1 MSIAYASRPRLRSR
15 LTQGRTSWPWKPW
28 VYGGRVFNT
37 PLRYS
42 CLHTHSRAL
51 QVQSPSPFNVHATLS
66 YHSTIGKVR
75 GFGIMLDRQSF
86 SAQDISMSKLLRI
99 F

>member
-1 MSIAYASRPRLRSR
+1 MSAYSLACAPGS
-15 LTQGRTSWPWKPW
+15 
-28 VYGGRVFNT
+28 VAI
-37 PLRYS
+37 PLRRARDALLP
-42 CLHTHSRAL
+42 LHL
-51 QVQSPSPFNVHATLS
+51 E
-66 YHSTIGKVR
+66 GEVR